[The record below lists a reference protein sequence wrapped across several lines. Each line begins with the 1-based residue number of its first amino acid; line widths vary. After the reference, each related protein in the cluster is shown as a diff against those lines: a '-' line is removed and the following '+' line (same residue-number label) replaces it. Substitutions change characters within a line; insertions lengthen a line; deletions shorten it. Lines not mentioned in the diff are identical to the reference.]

1 MRAIRFWQTLH
12 FRLSL
17 SFVGLLL
24 LFGAAYY
31 LWVDATVLSPDS
43 APGEDEFYDHAGR
56 AELDSLVRR
65 VPPAAPTP
73 ALLDVLLRGYRSRLD
88 AFGAEV
94 ALLAAD
100 GRVVASTRPDTALAR
115 VLLWV
120 RPALL
125 DSMAQP
131 GWNFDSYPNAYDID
145 AFENRIYGVTPIR
158 ADGLS
163 DRPVLGYAVGSFRPV
178 GIREGDLAR
187 AGRQLALRAAL
198 GILLFAAISG
208 LILTAWISRRLRRLA
223 AGVAAFAAGDF
234 QHRVQGGEGDEIS
247 LLGRDFNQMAART
260 AALIR
265 RLRQSDEFH
274 RQLVANISHDLRTPL
289 TSLRGYIETLTLR
302 GSALPADQRDHY
314 LRVIESNL
322 DHLEQLVARM
332 MELSRL
338 DAGQAEFRHEDFPL
352 AELAHAVLAR
362 CETIARDRDVSLECR
377 AAAGLPPV
385 HADPLRIGQ
394 VLQNLVENAIKF
406 NRPGGRVTVSLR
418 DLGGHVEV
426 EVSDTGRGIAPDHL
440 PHIFDR
446 FFTADPSRGGS
457 SPGAGLGLAIAQRI
471 VTGHG
476 SRLTVASEPGQGATF
491 RFKLPC
497 AAL

>member
-24 LFGAAYY
+24 LFGTAYY

-43 APGEDEFYDHAGR
+43 APGEDEFYDRAGR
-56 AELDSLVRR
+56 AELDSLVRG
-65 VPPAAPTP
+65 VPPAAPSP
-73 ALLDVLLRGYRSRLD
+73 AFLDALLQGYRSRLD
-88 AFGAEV
+88 GFQAEV
-94 ALLAAD
+94 ALLAPD
-100 GRVVASTRPDTALAR
+100 GRVVASTRPDTLLAR
-115 VLLWV
+115 VVLWV

-125 DSMAQP
+125 DSMAHP
-131 GWNFDSYPNAYDID
+131 GWDFESYPNAYDID
-145 AFENRIYGVTPIR
+145 AFENRIYGVTPVR
-158 ADGLS
+158 ADSLPG
-163 DRPVLGYAVGSFRPV
+163 RPLLGYAVGSFRPL
-178 GIREGDLAR
+178 GIREGDLAH

-260 AALIR
+260 AALIQ

-289 TSLRGYIETLTLR
+289 ASLRGYVETLALR
-302 GSALPADQRDHY
+302 GSALPAERRDHY

-322 DHLEQLVARM
+322 DHLEQLVTRM

-338 DAGQAEFRHEDFPL
+338 DAGQAEFRQEDFPL
-352 AELAHAVLAR
+352 AELVHAVLAR
-362 CETIARDRDVSLECR
+362 SEAIAGERRVSLECR
-377 AAAGLPPV
+377 AGPDLPPV

-406 NRPGGRVTVSLR
+406 NRPSGRVAVSLSHH
-418 DLGGHVEV
+418 DGHVEV
-426 EVSDTGRGIAPDHL
+426 EVSDTGCGITPDHL

-457 SPGAGLGLAIAQRI
+457 NPGAGLGLAIAQRI
-471 VTGHG
+471 VIGHG

-491 RFKLPC
+491 RFSLPC